1 MTCLFSPAE
10 RCAVHGSVTETAPLF
25 PGDNLDNKL
34 LPHQRLQKGQDLQ
47 ASQGNGTDPIHSQEP
62 SDRGLTGPCRACS
75 SNSLEQTAG
84 RSSACQCSI
93 ALSLPLVSVQQS
105 HSTSPFRS
113 TRLSSRS
120 QGASSLKC
128 APLPT
133 RARRILIWDVFA
145 KWTFLFC
152 SLRLTSCSTKWH
164 CAFDN
169 QVSVSQKDDSPVRQ
183 TH

>member
-47 ASQGNGTDPIHSQEP
+47 AFQGDGTDPIHSQEP

-93 ALSLPLVSVQQS
+93 AFLSLLFPCSRATAQAPSDLPGSA
-105 HSTSPFRS
+105 HGRTEPP
-113 TRLSSRS
+113 LSSV
-120 QGASSLKC
+120 LHC
-128 APLPT
+128 
-133 RARRILIWDVFA
+133 
-145 KWTFLFC
+145 
-152 SLRLTSCSTKWH
+152 RLGHAES
-164 CAFDN
+164 
-169 QVSVSQKDDSPVRQ
+169 
-183 TH
+183 